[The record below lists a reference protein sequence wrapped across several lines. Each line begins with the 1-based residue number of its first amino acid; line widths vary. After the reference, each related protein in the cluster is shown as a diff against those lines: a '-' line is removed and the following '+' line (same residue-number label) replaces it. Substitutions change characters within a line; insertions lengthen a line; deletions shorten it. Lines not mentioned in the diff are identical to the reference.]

1 VKNLAYQ
8 IRVISD
14 PGWGTGQDRGTW
26 ERKIGE
32 AAEKIFLLGMD
43 AGIAKAQAPGCN
55 PGGQPEV
62 VHRTP
67 PDDGL
72 PMPCCGQTPFEVPPW
87 QRMTLDLA
95 LVSCGPPV
103 ISRCECGG
111 LARHQAGCSWRTGY
125 GSHVIRGEAKP

>member
-1 VKNLAYQ
+1 MSTPQEGHTTRAPGQDAAAAVKNLA
-8 IRVISD
+8 
-14 PGWGTGQDRGTW
+14 
-26 ERKIGE
+26 
-32 AAEKIFLLGMD
+32 
-43 AGIAKAQAPGCN
+43 
-55 PGGQPEV
+55 
-62 VHRTP
+62 
-67 PDDGL
+67 
-72 PMPCCGQTPFEVPPW
+72 CCGQTPFEVPPW